1 MKIHTDIKLRV
12 IVNSEDMSWV
22 PSPVSGI
29 DRKMLERDGE
39 EIARATSLVRY
50 ALNSNFTSHQH
61 EFGEEFGCA
70 ALT

>member
-50 ALNSNFTSHQH
+50 ALNSNFTSHLH